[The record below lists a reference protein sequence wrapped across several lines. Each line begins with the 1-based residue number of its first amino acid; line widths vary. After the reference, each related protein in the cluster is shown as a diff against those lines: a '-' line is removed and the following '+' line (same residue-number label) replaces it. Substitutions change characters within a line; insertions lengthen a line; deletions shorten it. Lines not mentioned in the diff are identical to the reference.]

1 MERLNNPNKVAGI
14 KQTKAAIKTQNAL
27 VVFVANDAAPQAVS
41 EVVDLCKEMKVEL
54 VCDYTRKEL
63 AKACRI
69 DVPCAAAAVL
79 K

>member
-1 MERLNNPNKVAGI
+1 MERLISHNKVAGI
-14 KQTKAAIKTQNAL
+14 KQTKAAINSGGAL
-27 VVFVANDAAPQAVS
+27 VVYVACDADPCAV
-41 EVVDLCKEMKVEL
+41 EVVSKLCCERGIEL